1 MVLNLLVLMRQ
12 LLEQDGPV
20 RREHDPDL
28 EAAAGPRGFLR
39 KIFERPG
46 RASFDEAMFLPSDA
60 PLSDHP
66 DLDASA
72 AANTAM
78 RSVTGAFADAA
89 ITMHPVTG
97 AFADPSHETAFAAHL
112 FRLAFPCHAFLMSLL
127 LGLTIWTTL
136 GAPAELS
143 SVFVWRVIVPI
154 LALGLVGRVLVHRMH
169 DTVRGQR
176 IGSWAWMAL
185 VVLAN
190 TADMCGFLNA
200 PAVGCA
206 QSSKAAALLPLL
218 YLATALTNGTH
229 GLGFVLKAALL
240 GLVLVTCF
248 FAIAVCG
255 EAGLV
260 LMLIAMVPM
269 TIVGF
274 VLAHMAE
281 VHLRHSYVEK
291 QRLEERNDEESR
303 RLEERNEQLQAEKE
317 RLLYD
322 VQRRGRPLDDGDDRS
337 AIRRGLQGP
346 SQPYHRADS
355 TNSSDTRA
363 PDPSDSPLPSM
374 PPGPPSSSER
384 ESGKSGQD
392 TGDSSRAVHGKST
405 PPPPTWAELDAQF
418 YAERAAESAAEQ
430 EMPAGAPP
438 STAGAQPRSAGRS
451 KALPPPSWAE
461 LAYRRFYAERA
472 AQSSIIEQGVPP
484 PMGQPPTWAELGAEP
499 DRQWLE
505 DRALVVALVAS
516 NSSAAEVT
524 SGQEVVEEMVTEMA
538 TQEEGAASTG
548 TVCIVHRCRPNFK
561 QPNSLHYAARYIA
574 IATASLRYRAVYF
587 RGNHGAA
594 AAGYLAG

>member
-1 MVLNLLVLMRQ
+1 MLLLSSAPRS
-12 LLEQDGPV
+12 
-20 RREHDPDL
+20 EHDPD
-28 EAAAGPRGFLR
+28 
-39 KIFERPG
+39 
-46 RASFDEAMFLPSDA
+46 
-60 PLSDHP
+60 
-66 DLDASA
+66 
-72 AANTAM
+72 TAM

-112 FRLAFPCHAFLMSLL
+112 FRLAFPCHAFLMTLL

-484 PMGQPPTWAELGAEP
+484 PMGQPPTWAELDAQFYAETAAELAAEQGRTGATSSSVGQSTVPQPSWAELAYRRFYAERAARSTTEPGVPPPMGQPPTWAELGAEP
-499 DRQWLE
+499 GGQWHDE
-505 DRALVVALVAS
+505 RVPGVALPA
-516 NSSAAEVT
+516 SSAPATEAT

-538 TQEEGAASTG
+538 TQEKGAASAG
-548 TVCIVHRCRPNFK
+548 TVCIVHRPDLYTAQ
-561 QPNSLHYAARYIA
+561 QP
-574 IATASLRYRAVYF
+574 
-587 RGNHGAA
+587 
-594 AAGYLAG
+594 